1 MIEFVCLKLATRN
14 LRKGIWSK
22 DHIHSLL
29 IMEDDLDDEGRDIA
43 GNDTEA
49 TPVRGTTAMAL
60 LPHPAEVDAGPS
72 WSAQLVVAFMLQV
85 QSKCHKQLKKNAVS

>member
-1 MIEFVCLKLATRN
+1 
-14 LRKGIWSK
+14 
-22 DHIHSLL
+22 
-29 IMEDDLDDEGRDIA
+29 MEDDLDDEGRDIA

-49 TPVRGTTAMAL
+49 TPVRGTTATAL

-85 QSKCHKQLKKNAVS
+85 QSKCHKQLKKMLSAENLHNNISTFCYIIS